1 MQLYGYMRQKLQKYM
16 TKINTKD
23 SELFNEFF

>member
-1 MQLYGYMRQKLQKYM
+1 MQIYGYMRQKLQKYM

-23 SELFNEFF
+23 SELFNKIF